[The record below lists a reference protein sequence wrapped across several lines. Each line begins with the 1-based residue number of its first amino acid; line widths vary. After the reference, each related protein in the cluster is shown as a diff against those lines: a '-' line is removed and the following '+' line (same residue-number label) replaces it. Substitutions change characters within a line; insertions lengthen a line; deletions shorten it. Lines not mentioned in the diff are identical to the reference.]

1 MERFGRL
8 GDFERKGGGGF
19 VTAIQWQT
27 LLLQLNLSVAIFVKG
42 ISY

>member
-1 MERFGRL
+1 MEGFGRP

-27 LLLQLNLSVAIFVKG
+27 LLLQLNLSVAIFVKD
-42 ISY
+42 

>member
-1 MERFGRL
+1 MERFSSL

-27 LLLQLNLSVAIFVKG
+27 LLLQLNLSVAILLKD
-42 ISY
+42 